1 MPKAPKKKAAPK
13 ASKPK
18 AKAAPASYS
27 VAKCGKCGM
36 EWKHHGTEAPLPFCQ
51 GCVPD
56 APAA

>member
-18 AKAAPASYS
+18 APASYS

-36 EWKHHGTEAPLPFCQ
+36 QWKHHGPDAPLPFCQ